1 MDGHRPRLHRSN
13 PQGAGPLVNSAYF
26 KKAMED
32 MRPVIVA
39 TPKIVSRQVEGGG
52 WDEIGELKID

>member
-13 PQGAGPLVNSAYF
+13 PQGAGPHINSAHF

-32 MRPVIVA
+32 TRLVIVA
-39 TPKIVSRQVEGGG
+39 TPKIVSRQVEGEG
-52 WDEIGELKID
+52 WDEMGKLKID